1 MSLTYIVYPTILED
15 YNLSG
20 GTFHGLQTNSQ
31 SSQNSISYEG
41 QSGQKGTG
49 NP

>member
-1 MSLTYIVYPTILED
+1 MSLTYLVYSNILDD

-20 GTFHGLQTNSQ
+20 GTFHGLQANSQ
-31 SSQNSISYEG
+31 PTQNGIPYEG

>member
-1 MSLTYIVYPTILED
+1 MSLTYIVYSNILYD

-20 GTFHGLQTNSQ
+20 GTFHGLQANAQ
-31 SSQNSISYEG
+31 STQNCISYEG